1 MLNKKNWLAR
11 TGFVF
16 ASLLGVV
23 AANAQDPA
31 CPYNIASIQGTYGT
45 VVPYGS
51 STALALAV
59 TIADGKGIVNSDFI
73 LNQPLTGSTTG
84 ERTITSGNNKGTY
97 AVNCDGSGVR
107 NRILTLADGTTSLGV
122 DDFLITKSVLR
133 NGQLIA
139 TEIQDAQRTPS
150 AIVLGGVFLTRNMTL
165 RPDTGTACYTLESLQ
180 GSYGVAN
187 SYGAHVAL
195 GLQAEIL
202 DGRGNLT
209 RTGFLNQPTAGSPTG
224 ARTIGTVTSR
234 GTYTVNCNGMGTI
247 TRLVTRPDGTTA
259 SAADDF
265 VITEAVERDGKLI
278 ATTIVDAQRD
288 PSVIVPGGVFLTRV
302 HTLRYSPDP
311 KAIVQLA
318 SSLQFL
324 ACGTTPPVASCQ
336 TTVNVWN
343 YYLTYGLGSSAP
355 PLVVGDGSRSFTV
368 VQYLEARVAAGL

>member
-1 MLNKKNWLAR
+1 MFNKKNWLAQ
-11 TGFVF
+11 TGFVCVG
-16 ASLLGVV
+16 LLGVAV
-23 AANAQDPA
+23 ANAQDPA
-31 CPYNIASIQGTYGT
+31 CPYNNASIQGTYGT
-45 VVPYGS
+45 VIPYGS
-51 STALALAV
+51 STAQGLAV

-122 DDFLITKSVLR
+122 DDLLITKSVLR
-133 NGQLIA
+133 NGKLIA
-139 TEIQDAQRTPS
+139 TEYQEAPRIPS
-150 AIVLGGVFLTRNMTL
+150 AIIPGGVFVTRTLTL
-165 RPDTGTACYTLESLQ
+165 RPDTGSACYTLESLQ

-209 RTGFLNQPTAGSPTG
+209 RTGFLNQPTVGSPTG
-224 ARTIGTVTSR
+224 ERTVGSVTSR
-234 GTYTVNCNGMGTI
+234 GSYTVNCNGTGTI

-259 SAADDF
+259 PAADDF
-265 VITEAVERDGKLI
+265 VITEAVEKDGKLI

-288 PSVIVPGGVFLTRV
+288 PSVIVPGGIFLTRV

-343 YYLTYGLGSSAP
+343 YYLTYGLGSVAP
-355 PLVVGDGSRSFTV
+355 PLVVGDGSRSLTV

>member
-1 MLNKKNWLAR
+1 MFNKKNWLAR
-11 TGFVF
+11 TGFVCVG
-16 ASLLGVV
+16 LLGVTV
-23 AANAQDPA
+23 ANAQDPA
-31 CPYNIASIQGTYGT
+31 CPYNNASIQGSYGT
-45 VVPYGS
+45 VTPYGS

-59 TIADGKGIVNSDFI
+59 TIADGKGIVSSDFI

-84 ERTITSGNNKGTY
+84 ERTVAIGNNKGTY

-107 NRILTLADGTTSLGV
+107 NRILTLADGTTYPGV
-122 DDFLITKSVLR
+122 DDLLITKSILR
-133 NGQLIA
+133 NGKLVA
-139 TEIQDAQRTPS
+139 TEYQEVPRIPS
-150 AIVLGGVFLTRNMTL
+150 AIVPGGVFVTRTLTL

-187 SYGAHVAL
+187 SYGAHLAL

-209 RTGFLNQPTAGSPTG
+209 RTGFLNQPTVGSPTG
-224 ARTIGTVTSR
+224 ERSVGSVTSR
-234 GTYTVNCNGMGTI
+234 GSYTVNCNGTGTI

-259 SAADDF
+259 PAADDF

-288 PSVIVPGGVFLTRV
+288 PSVILPGGVFLTRV

-311 KAIVQLA
+311 KAILQLA

>member
-1 MLNKKNWLAR
+1 MLNKKNWLTR

-31 CPYNIASIQGTYGT
+31 CPYNIASIQGTFAT
-45 VVPYGS
+45 VAPYGNS
-51 STALALAV
+51 IAVSLAV
-59 TIADGKGIVNSDFI
+59 RIADGKGNINATFI
-73 LNQPLTGSTTG
+73 TNQPLAGSTTG
-84 ERTITSGNNKGTY
+84 ERTITSGANKATY
-97 AVNCDGSGVR
+97 TVNCDGSGFT
-107 NRILTLADGTTSLGV
+107 NRIATLPDGTTSIGV
-122 DDFLITKSVLR
+122 DDFLITKSALR

-311 KAIVQLA
+311 RAIVQLA

>member
-31 CPYNIASIQGTYGT
+31 CPYNIASIQGTFGT
-45 VVPYGS
+45 VIPYGS

-107 NRILTLADGTTSLGV
+107 SRILTLADGTTSLGV

-139 TEIQDAQRTPS
+139 TEYQEAPRIPS
-150 AIVLGGVFLTRNMTL
+150 AIIPGGVFVTRTLTL
-165 RPDTGTACYTLESLQ
+165 RPDTGTACYTRESLQ

-318 SSLQFL
+318 GSLQFL